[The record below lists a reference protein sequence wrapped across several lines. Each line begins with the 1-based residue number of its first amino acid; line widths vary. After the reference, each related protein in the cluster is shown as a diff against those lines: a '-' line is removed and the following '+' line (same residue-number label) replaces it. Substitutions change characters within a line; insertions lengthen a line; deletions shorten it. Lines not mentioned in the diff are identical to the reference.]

1 MDFLLSMLVYLRTKS
16 MYIVICSLDALLA
29 KHGKAVPLN
38 ENRLESLVRRKT
50 SPFFTDQI
58 KRTLETLKAIM
69 MEFYKLLFI
78 LIAKKLPLKVLFPTN
93 MNIQGLQ
100 WQTCFSNLK
109 QKQVLSQKF
118 QNHTLKQ
125 KILGVK

>member
-1 MDFLLSMLVYLRTKS
+1 
-16 MYIVICSLDALLA
+16 
-29 KHGKAVPLN
+29 
-38 ENRLESLVRRKT
+38 
-50 SPFFTDQI
+50 
-58 KRTLETLKAIM
+58 M
-69 MEFYKLLFI
+69 MEFYKLLFM

-118 QNHTLKQ
+118 QNHSLKQ